1 MRDFNTCKA
10 VSSPLLSLRSKKKVF
25 CLASGSSAKEV
36 GRPGEFEALTDDE
49 LERALRERFSAS
61 GLTPDAGTRH

>member
-1 MRDFNTCKA
+1 VQSGQLAAA
-10 VSSPLLSLRSKKKVF
+10 VTAIKEKGV